1 MGIAKSFKET
11 KDYRKKSKRSRSFR
25 IPPLTIHRFSH
36 TIRVDYQKQR
46 AVTKPR
52 NQFHDLFH
60 DIRGRNSFHATRF
73 STSLSPSSSAFSS
86 SSLPSLPPELNAP
99 TDRPPARANSST
111 GNRGTGRPRSEESR
125 NRYPNPIQLS
135 TPPEAE
141 TRRSLARSGR
151 RRIARRRNTL
161 QGPKR
166 FPSRPSSFASAAVS
180 PPPISTF
187 TRLHTNC
194 TGVYS
199 SFVRLSRCLDRKYRF
214 ELSSSFLSFDWKTC
228 LFSDGDAREK
238 TVS

>member
-166 FPSRPSSFASAAVS
+166 FPSRPSFLRLCRRIPSPDFHVYTFAYELHRCVFVVRTIIEMPRSKV
-180 PPPISTF
+180 PFRTF
-187 TRLHTNC
+187 FLLLVLRLEN
-194 TGVYS
+194 
-199 SFVRLSRCLDRKYRF
+199 LS
-214 ELSSSFLSFDWKTC
+214 
-228 LFSDGDAREK
+228 LF
-238 TVS
+238 